1 MSSEEDYPPP
11 ILDVSP
17 LMPDEEIEAR
27 INQWKREVY
36 VYRRNRVF
44 EEAESFI
51 ETFEEKRPLV
61 ERYFKIPVPLPEQLA
76 EELKKKPLEK
86 VKEKIE
92 SLKEQL
98 KRFENFEQTFA
109 DYWRRNAPVNWR
121 WEAATMEEYIA
132 KQKESYADAFKTVE
146 KACGF
151 IRELIEAAEE
161 VLKSREKEHQMMSAE
176 HLSLHPAMKKD
187 GVLKRLGFHRLS
199 GWKCRC
205 QGGGHLWHLPSF
217 FESKL
222 C

>member
-1 MSSEEDYPPP
+1 MSSEDYPPP
-11 ILDVSP
+11 VLGVSP
-17 LMPDEEIEAR
+17 LMSDEEIEAR

-76 EELKKKPLEK
+76 EELKRLPTLEK

-109 DYWRRNAPVNWR
+109 DYWRHNAPVNWR
-121 WEAATMEEYIA
+121 QEAFTMEEYIA
-132 KQKESYADAFKTVE
+132 KQKEYYANAFKAVE

-161 VLKSREKEHQMMSAE
+161 VLKSREHDEVLASE
-176 HLSLHPAMKKD
+176 PHPAVKKA
-187 GVLKRLGFHRLS
+187 
-199 GWKCRC
+199 
-205 QGGGHLWHLPSF
+205 
-217 FESKL
+217 SKL
-222 C
+222 KGLFGIIGME

>member
-1 MSSEEDYPPP
+1 MSSEDYPPP

-44 EEAESFI
+44 LEAESFI

-61 ERYFKIPVPLPEQLA
+61 ERYFKIPVPLSEQLA
-76 EELKKKPLEK
+76 EELKRLPKLEK

-92 SLKEQL
+92 SLKNQL

-161 VLKSREKEHQMMSAE
+161 VLKSREEEHMMSAE
-176 HLSLHPAMKKD
+176 HLSLHPAMKK
-187 GVLKRLGFHRLS
+187 GSLLKRLVGFHRLF
-199 GWKCRC
+199 GGGRC
-205 QGGGHLWHLPSF
+205 QGWSPDTSGVCPLFLRR
-217 FESKL
+217 
-222 C
+222 

>member
-1 MSSEEDYPPP
+1 MSTDDYPPP
-11 ILDVSP
+11 VLDVSP

-44 EEAESFI
+44 EAAESFI

-76 EELKKKPLEK
+76 EELKRLPKLEK

-92 SLKEQL
+92 SLKNQL

-161 VLKSREKEHQMMSAE
+161 VLKSREKDEHQMMSAE
-176 HLSLHPAMKKD
+176 HLSLHPAMKKSSL
-187 GVLKRLGFHRLS
+187 LKRLGFHRLS
-199 GWKCRC
+199 GR
-205 QGGGHLWHLPSF
+205 GSADVRGVAGHLWHLSSF
-217 FESKL
+217 FK
-222 C
+222 